1 MTRKRHY
8 SLRIDGPLLRSQ
20 RQLLLQVLNAVCR
33 KMPLLFQ
40 DDNDR
45 YHLEGLVALLD
56 EIADQAHDRFGIDC
70 LLEATAEVA
79 EESEQDTRCDC
90 EQPGYFCSGVP
101 GILAHVENGRASPNT
116 EVERCDLCERYP
128 SDEAAREKLRELGLL
143 DS

>member
-8 SLRIDGPLLRSQ
+8 SLKIDGPLLRSQ
-20 RQLLLQVLNAVCR
+20 RQLLLQVLDAACR
-33 KMPLLFQ
+33 KQPLLFQ
-40 DDNDR
+40 DDNDKDL
-45 YHLEGLVALLD
+45 LEGLVAMLD

-70 LLEATAEVA
+70 LQEATDADAKEI
-79 EESEQDTRCDC
+79 SDDTRCDC

-101 GILAHVENGRASPNT
+101 GILAHVENGRVSPST

-128 SDEAAREKLRELGLL
+128 SNEAAREKLSELDLL

>member
-1 MTRKRHY
+1 M
-8 SLRIDGPLLRSQ
+8 RSQ
-20 RQLLLQVLNAVCR
+20 RQLLLQVLDAACR
-33 KMPLLFQ
+33 KQPLLFQ

-56 EIADQAHDRFGIDC
+56 EIADQAHDHFGIEC
-70 LLEATAEVA
+70 LLKATDADA
-79 EESEQDTRCDC
+79 EENSDDNRCDC

-101 GILAHVENGRASPNT
+101 GILAHVENGRVSPNT
-116 EVERCDLCERYP
+116 EVERCDLCERCP